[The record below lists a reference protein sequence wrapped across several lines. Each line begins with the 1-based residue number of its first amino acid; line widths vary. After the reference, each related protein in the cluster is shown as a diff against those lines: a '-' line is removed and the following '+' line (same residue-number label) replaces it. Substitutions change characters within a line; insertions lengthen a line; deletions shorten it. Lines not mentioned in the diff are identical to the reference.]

1 MSTTTRRSKP
11 ADADRARGAKFV
23 LRSPEEVY
31 EIAMKHSRM
40 IKAAAEAG
48 SSQSDLRQTETTRT
62 QKNK

>member
-1 MSTTTRRSKP
+1 MSTTARRSKP
-11 ADADRARGAKFV
+11 ADADRARVAKFV

-48 SSQSDLRQTETTRT
+48 SSQGDMRQTETAHT
-62 QKNK
+62 QKQK